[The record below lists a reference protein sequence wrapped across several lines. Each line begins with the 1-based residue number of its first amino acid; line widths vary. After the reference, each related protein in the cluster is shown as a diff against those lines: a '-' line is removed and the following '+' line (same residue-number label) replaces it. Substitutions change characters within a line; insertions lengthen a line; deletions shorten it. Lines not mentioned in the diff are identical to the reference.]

1 MMKLL
6 AYLSKTRSE
15 NFLRGY
21 SMNRIILLI
30 IVSFSVFYTWSQS
43 ANISKIESQLICADS
58 LFAAQEYNNVIRLLL
73 PLEETMPIV
82 EDQNIKSGYYSLL
95 SMSYYNTK
103 DFVKSV
109 QYMGKRALYNQYDLD
124 DLIFAAN
131 VSVNELADYNKTNLY
146 ARRALIKYYGSPF
159 FEKNVN
165 LNNIGRLLYLLGL
178 SYVDSRSLFMAK
190 ECVNIHSSLNLEE
203 QCELNQDL
211 TERIEFMD
219 PSDPII
225 SKTTREFIQVNDWS
239 LPKHFTNLNKQDS
252 IQKINAIK
260 SCHPLKLENL
270 EYYLKNVISLDSIYE
285 TNQDLYSSK
294 RLLDT
299 AIQNINAAKI
309 QLSSYQGIQL
319 MVRLGRIYSIFK
331 DNDEALEWLFMA
343 KNRCDETGTYDDT
356 YITILQQI
364 ANIYIEKDIFWSRL
378 LIEEAIEIYEGI
390 YGNIYEQ
397 FKISETYTLLN
408 NYAYILQKCS
418 DYDVAENIYR
428 HILKTCP
435 DSNCIVFAL
444 NNYGVLLS
452 ELERNTEAIYYYEQ
466 LNNLF
471 PDISCMT
478 NLIVAYIDNGDI
490 HKSEPIFKQYVASMI
505 GTTINSWATLTNSEI
520 ENWWDQSAQ
529 EFYMSSNCFADNIN
543 SPLSLKYGYDATIF
557 CKTFPLLYKSVLSE
571 CIEKSDNM
579 ITSKLREAIKHSKDE
594 LIKAKENDFD
604 TPYLLH
610 IKIQQLEDSLKASI
624 PDLPHRI
631 MDQGVTFNDVANALY
646 DNEAAIEFF
655 EYVDLLSDSISIQYA
670 AYVVLPDRDAPIMI
684 KLASFQ
690 NMTDTIRN
698 ILFDETELNS
708 LYTKSNDVLYKMI
721 WDKLIPYLSNKETV
735 YYSTSGAI
743 SFINHNIIHDSSGL
757 MLSDKFKLYRV
768 SSTSQIPIVKG
779 YINMDLGTA
788 VLYGNIDYDT
798 TPQLMIDY
806 SNNDYYTFAKPNHIV
821 MPAEATRS
829 GWTNLKSST
838 YEINKINAIMDS
850 VGINATIFE
859 KNHANEESFK
869 KLHGKSP
876 DIIHFAT
883 HGFSAYKHKT
893 YQDKS
898 HISYTNYDQTMSF
911 EALLL
916 SGANNIWLGKQLPP
930 DIEDGIL
937 TAEEISNLDL
947 SDTKLVVLSACDTG
961 KGSINMLGH
970 VIGLQDAFKMAGAKS
985 ILMSLWQVPDEST
998 ALLMTKFYEAL
1009 FNGYSRHDALK
1020 IAMKN
1025 VREIYPDP
1033 YYWGA
1038 FVILD

>member
-1 MMKLL
+1 
-6 AYLSKTRSE
+6 
-15 NFLRGY
+15 
-21 SMNRIILLI
+21 MNRIILLI
-30 IVSFSVFYTWSQS
+30 LVLFSVFYTWSQS
-43 ANISKIESQLICADS
+43 ASISKIESQLICADS
-58 LFAAQEYNNVIRLLL
+58 LFVAQEYNNVIKLLL
-73 PLEETMPIV
+73 PLEETLPMV
-82 EDQNIKSGYYSLL
+82 EEGQNLNSNYYSLL
-95 SMSYYNTK
+95 SMSYFYTK
-103 DFVKSV
+103 DFAKSV
-109 QYMGKRALYNQYDLD
+109 QYMGKGALYNQYDLD

-131 VSVNELADYNKTNLY
+131 VSIKELGDYNQTNLY
-146 ARRALIKYYGSPF
+146 ARRALIKYYGCPF

-190 ECVNIHSSLNLEE
+190 ECLNIHSSLNLEE
-203 QCELNQDL
+203 QSELNQDL
-211 TERIEFMD
+211 TGCIEFID
-219 PSDPII
+219 TSDSAIP
-225 SKTTREFIQVNDWS
+225 KTTREFININNWS
-239 LPKHFTNLNKQDS
+239 LPEHFTNRNKQDT
-252 IQKINAIK
+252 IQKINAIE
-260 SCHPLKLENL
+260 SCNPIELINLEN
-270 EYYLKNVISLDSIYE
+270 YLKNVLSLDSIYE

-299 AIQNINAAKI
+299 TIQNINAAKI
-309 QLSSYQGIQL
+309 QLSSYHGIQL

-331 DNDEALEWLFMA
+331 DNEEALEWLFMA
-343 KNRCDETGTYDDT
+343 KNRCDEAAIHDDT
-356 YITILQQI
+356 YISILQLI
-364 ANIYIEKDIFWSRL
+364 ANIYTEKDIFWSRL
-378 LIEEAIEIYEGI
+378 FIEEAIEIYEGI
-390 YGNIYEQ
+390 YGSMYEQ
-397 FKISETYTLLN
+397 IKRSEGYSLLN
-408 NYAYILQKCS
+408 TYAYILQKCR
-418 DYDVAENIYR
+418 DYYFAENIYR
-428 HILKTCP
+428 HILKNCL
-435 DSNCIVFAL
+435 DSNCIIFTL

-452 ELERNTEAIYYYEQ
+452 ELGRNTEAIHYYEQ
-466 LNNLF
+466 LNNLV

-478 NLIVAYIDNGDI
+478 NLIVAYIDNGDF
-490 HKSEPIFKQYVASMI
+490 HKSESIFKQYVASMI
-505 GTTINSWATLTNSEI
+505 GTTINSWATLTNPEI

-529 EFYMSSNCFADNIN
+529 EFYMSSNCFADKIN
-543 SPLSLKYGYDATIF
+543 SERSLNYGYDATIF
-557 CKTFPLLYKSVLSE
+557 CKTFPLLYKSVLKK
-571 CIEKSDNM
+571 CIEKGDNM
-579 ITSKLREAIKHSKDE
+579 VTSNLKESIKQSKDE
-594 LIKAKENDFD
+594 LIKTKENDFD

-610 IKIQQLEDSLKASI
+610 IKIQQLEDSLKSNI
-624 PDLPHRI
+624 PDLSHRI
-631 MDQGVTFNDVANALY
+631 MDQGVTFNDVAKALD

-670 AYVVLPDRDAPIMI
+670 AYVVLPNRDAPIMI

-708 LYTKSNDVLYKMI
+708 LYSKPNDVLYKMI
-721 WDKLIPYLSNKETV
+721 WDKLIPYISNKQTV

-757 MLSDKFKLYRV
+757 MLYDKFNLYRV
-768 SSTSQIPIVKG
+768 SSTSQIPIVKRN
-779 YINMDLGTA
+779 INMDLGTA

-806 SNNDYYTFAKPNHIV
+806 SNNDYYTFAKPTHIV
-821 MPAEATRS
+821 VPAEATRS
-829 GWTNLKSST
+829 GWTNLKNSI
-838 YEINKINAIMDS
+838 YEIEKIKVILDS
-850 VGINATIFE
+850 VGINTKILE
-859 KNHANEESFK
+859 KNQANEESLK
-869 KLHGKSP
+869 KSHDKSP

-883 HGFSAYKHKT
+883 HAFSAYKHKT

-898 HISYTNYDQTMSF
+898 HISYTNYAQAMSF

-947 SDTKLVVLSACDTG
+947 SDTKIVVLSACDTG

-998 ALLMTKFYEAL
+998 ALLMIKFYEAL
-1009 FNGYSRHDALK
+1009 FSGHNRHEALK

>member
-1 MMKLL
+1 MTMSV
-6 AYLSKTRSE
+6 YLSRTKSTNS
-15 NFLRGY
+15 LRGY

-30 IVSFSVFYTWSQS
+30 LFSLSVFCTWSQS
-43 ANISKIESQLICADS
+43 TNISKIESQLICADS
-58 LFAAQEYNNVIRLLL
+58 LFAAQEYNNVIKLLL
-73 PLEETMPIV
+73 PLEDTLVIV
-82 EDQNIKSGYYSLL
+82 EDQNIKRAYYSML
-95 SMSYYNTK
+95 SMSYYNNK
-103 DFVKSV
+103 DFVTSV
-109 QYMGKRALYNQYDLD
+109 QYMEKGAVYNQYDLD
-124 DLIFAAN
+124 DLVFAAN
-131 VSVNELADYNKTNLY
+131 VSVKELYDYNRANHY

-165 LNNIGRLLYLLGL
+165 LNYIGRLLYLLGL
-178 SYVDSRSLFMAK
+178 SYVNSRSLFMAK
-190 ECVNIHSSLNLEE
+190 ECINIHSSLNLEE

-219 PSDPII
+219 PSDPSI
-225 SKTTREFIQVNDWS
+225 SQITREFIQVNSWS
-239 LPKHFTNLNKQDS
+239 LSKHFTNFNKQDS

-270 EYYLKNVISLDSIYE
+270 DYYLKNVISLDSIYE

-299 AIQNINAAKI
+299 AVQNINDSKI
-309 QLSSYQGIQL
+309 QLSSCQGIQL

-343 KNRCDETGTYDDT
+343 KNRCDESGTYDDT
-356 YITILQQI
+356 YISILQQI
-364 ANIYIEKDIFWSRL
+364 AMIYIEKDIFWSRL
-378 LIEEAIEIYEGI
+378 LIEEAIEIFEGV

-397 FKISETYTLLN
+397 FKISKAYNLLN

-435 DSNCIVFAL
+435 DSNGIVFAL

-471 PDISCMT
+471 PDIFCMT
-478 NLIVAYIDNGDI
+478 NLIVAYIENGDY
-490 HKSEPIFKQYVASMI
+490 HKSESIFKQYVTSMI

-520 ENWWDQSAQ
+520 ENWWNQSAQ
-529 EFYMSSNCFADNIN
+529 KFYMSSNCFADKIN
-543 SPLSLKYGYDATIF
+543 SPRSLKYGFDATIF
-557 CKTFPLLYKSVLSE
+557 CKTFPLLYKSVLRK

-579 ITSKLREAIKHSKDE
+579 ITSNLREAIKHSKDE
-594 LIKAKENDFD
+594 LIKTKENDLD

-610 IKIQQLEDSLKASI
+610 IKIQQLEDSLKANI
-624 PDLPHRI
+624 PELSHRI
-631 MDQGVTFNDVANALY
+631 MDMGITFKDVANVLD

-670 AYVVLPDRDAPIMI
+670 AYVVLPDSDAPIMV

-690 NMTDTIRN
+690 NMTDMIRN
-698 ILFDETELNS
+698 VLLDETELNS
-708 LYTKSNDVLYKMI
+708 TYSKTNDIIYKWV
-721 WDKLIPYLSNKETV
+721 WDKLMPYISNKETI

-743 SFINHNIIHDSSGL
+743 SFINHNIIHDTSGL
-757 MLSDKFKLYRV
+757 MLYDKFNLYRV
-768 SSTSQIPIVKG
+768 SSTSQIPIVKEN
-779 YINMDLGTA
+779 INMDFGTA

-798 TPQLMIDY
+798 TPQLMTNCSNKYDY
-806 SNNDYYTFAKPNHIV
+806 THAKPNHIV
-821 MPAEATRS
+821 IPSETTRS
-829 GWTNLKSST
+829 GWTNLKNST
-838 YEINKINAIMDS
+838 YEINMINAILDS
-850 VGINATIFE
+850 VGINTKIFE
-859 KNHANEESFK
+859 KNHANEESLK
-869 KLHGKSP
+869 KSHGKSS

-930 DIEDGIL
+930 DIEDGLL

-947 SDTKLVVLSACDTG
+947 SDTKLVVLSACETG
-961 KGSINMLGH
+961 KGSINMLGQI
-970 VIGLQDAFKMAGAKS
+970 IGLQDAFKMAGAKS

-1009 FNGYSRHDALK
+1009 FNGHNRHEALK